1 MINRVKLRHYV
12 LLTGGWT
19 ALGAGLL
26 ILPIPVPLPV
36 PVAGILMLAG
46 TAILS
51 THSRRFRHGVQYA
64 RHRYGWL
71 SRTFETVSVRAP
83 GSVKRMVHRTRPDLI
98 ERHARRHAHRQTAG
112 AA

>member
-19 ALGAGLL
+19 ALGSGLL

-36 PVAGILMLAG
+36 PVAGILMLTG

-51 THSRRFRHGVQYA
+51 VHSRRFRHGIQYA
-64 RHRYGWL
+64 RYRYGWL
-71 SRTFETVSVRAP
+71 SRTVETVSVRAP
-83 GSVKRMVHRTRPDLI
+83 NSVKRMVHRTRPDLVA
-98 ERHARRHAHRQTAG
+98 RYARRRAARAG
-112 AA
+112 I